1 MSTFSISSLPSAAR
15 ARSFS
20 FDVAPSRS
28 LPTTRQPRFRPPRID
43 PMGNFGAPTHPM
55 DATSTTYRDK
65 EESRLRND
73 SVSPDERRGIVGR
86 TRVFGALGFII
97 AAVIAETL
105 VRVEHDYFFALLAIT
120 IGIPGMIVALSAR
133 TRN

>member
-1 MSTFSISSLPSAAR
+1 
-15 ARSFS
+15 
-20 FDVAPSRS
+20 
-28 LPTTRQPRFRPPRID
+28 
-43 PMGNFGAPTHPM
+43 
-55 DATSTTYRDK
+55 
-65 EESRLRND
+65 
-73 SVSPDERRGIVGR
+73 
-86 TRVFGALGFII
+86 LGFIV